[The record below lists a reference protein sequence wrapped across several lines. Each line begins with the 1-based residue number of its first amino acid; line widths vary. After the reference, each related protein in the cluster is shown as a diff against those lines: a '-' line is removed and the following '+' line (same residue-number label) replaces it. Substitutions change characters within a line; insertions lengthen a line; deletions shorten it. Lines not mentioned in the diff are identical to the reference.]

1 MHDTPDSELLAA
13 FRDGDREAFAVL
25 VARHQGLVRSACLR
39 QAPSGELEDCIQA
52 VFLVLARRPASA
64 TQAPAL
70 AAWLLRVSWYVCRSA
85 QRGMRRRRQ
94 AEGEAAQASGRHG
107 SIRPEALDHLDDCLA
122 KLPERQRVAVSMQY
136 LAERPADE
144 VAAALGVNRDNAYQL
159 VSRGLATLR
168 SLLARRGI
176 ALSSPAL
183 LALLAGEA
191 QAATTSADATTS
203 IALSLSTT
211 PSANAASLA
220 TGASTAMTLSA
231 PSTITLMAASLLLAA
246 GVATAVVTAE
256 PVQIPT
262 AGPVQPIQV
271 PAMDEDLD
279 KGKGNR
285 REKQRQP
292 SPMQMALFQEHTL
305 DFQNT
310 SLVDTI
316 AFLQRA
322 SNLKFSID
330 PQVAAAPHAV
340 TLKVSKMQLWN
351 VLAHIG
357 RLTDTKYTIRDSRR
371 GLIENPELGVLGDTY
386 FIQAADPVQPP
397 RLAAGIDIHE
407 ADDALH
413 AKMQQ
418 RISFDF
424 QDTPLT
430 DVVDYFRQID
440 SENYVVMP
448 AVATGTSTVTL
459 KVTEMPMQDA
469 WNRLCLTTGTSLRY
483 VDQALLFDTAS
494 PNEADP
500 DLPPPVRPV
509 NATTF

>member
-1 MHDTPDSELLAA
+1 MQDTPDNELLAA

-25 VARHQGLVRSACLR
+25 VARHQGLVRTACLR
-39 QAPSGELEDCIQA
+39 QAPAGEAEDCIQA
-52 VFLVLARRPASA
+52 VFLVLARRPTSA
-64 TQAPAL
+64 TRAPAL
-70 AAWLLRVSWYVCRSA
+70 AAWLLRVSWYVCRHA

-176 ALSSPAL
+176 ALSGPAL
-183 LALLAGEA
+183 LTLLAGEA
-191 QAATTSADATTS
+191 QAATNSADATAS
-203 IALSLSTT
+203 IALSLSAT
-211 PSANAASLA
+211 PSASAASLA
-220 TGASTAMTLSA
+220 TGASTAMTLAS
-231 PSTITLMAASLLLAA
+231 PSTMTMMAASLLLAV
-246 GVATAVVTAE
+246 GVTTAVVTAE

-262 AGPVQPIQV
+262 AGPVQPIQE
-271 PAMDEDLD
+271 PAMDKDLD
-279 KGKGNR
+279 KGNGNR
-285 REKQRQP
+285 FDKQVQP
-292 SPMQMALFQEHTL
+292 SPMEMALIQDITL

-316 AFLQRA
+316 AFLQRV
-322 SNLKFSID
+322 SNQNFIID

-340 TLKVSKMQLWN
+340 TLKVSKMRLYN

-357 RLTDTKYTIRDSRR
+357 RLTDTKYTIR
-371 GLIENPELGVLGDTY
+371 NDTY

-397 RLAAGIDIHE
+397 KPTAGIDIHA
-407 ADDALH
+407 ADAELH
-413 AKMQQ
+413 AKMQS

-430 DVVDYFRQID
+430 DVIAYFRMID
-440 SENYVVMP
+440 SENFVIMP
-448 AVATGTSTVTL
+448 AVASSSSTVTM
-459 KVTEMPMQDA
+459 KVTAMPMQDA